1 MTDTHRDTQPV
12 TAIHRK
18 QYLACVLLALLALSP
33 MLVLPWLNTSVAV
46 NGADELDAWPQQ
58 AAALGLPLV
67 DAQCNG
73 RANPTGVMGSMNLHR
88 DPGYITTMTCA
99 GGNPETGRYVEGVF
113 RGTINRTAALVRA
126 ASVEAGG
133 VVGVARNPVTAAYVR
148 KNGAVG
154 GISSMNTSSSH
165 RSQ

>member
-58 AAALGLPLV
+58 AAALGLVLQNQTEGGQGLYV
-67 DAQCNG
+67 LAVMENSAAQHMGLEAGDLLLSLDGVALSSCDELDALLAASPASA
-73 RANPTGVMGSMNLHR
+73 RLEFSLLR
-88 DPGYITTMTCA
+88 DSQQVTLSFVPQ
-99 GGNPETGRYVEGVF
+99 EGV
-113 RGTINRTAALVRA
+113 
-126 ASVEAGG
+126 
-133 VVGVARNPVTAAYVR
+133 
-148 KNGAVG
+148 
-154 GISSMNTSSSH
+154 
-165 RSQ
+165 